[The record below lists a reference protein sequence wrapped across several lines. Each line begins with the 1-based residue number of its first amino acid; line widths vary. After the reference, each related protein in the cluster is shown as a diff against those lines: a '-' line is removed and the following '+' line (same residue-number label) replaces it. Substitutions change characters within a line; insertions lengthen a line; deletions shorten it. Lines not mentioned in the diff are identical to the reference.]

1 MAQCKYNKHI
11 AIIGNDFP
19 EKLINKI
26 SSHFWELDD
35 YDENDIYK
43 RFESI
48 DEFDSYI
55 ASKDYGTDEISYPK
69 ICFGISKIDKFKF
82 GIHYNTIN
90 VNEESQNELE
100 NLIIN
105 ESPHIPE
112 SKANKNEK
120 IKTQENLKFFEYY
133 KNSGYLMVMKLI
145 YDYILQ
151 EVTNAPDAEINF
163 SVIGLIYDYI
173 LKDKFHTFLSLLSF
187 FIIISY
193 SITFS
198 INIYREINFR
208 ETKKKEYLKSMGV
221 KERAFFFSSFI
232 RSFNI
237 NLVHSFL
244 GSLMVKLALK
254 QSQYGYLLIIFF
266 LFGLVIFSMTYF
278 FQSFLQESRK
288 GVILSLLCFCVMS
301 FLYLP
306 INSPEINKVI
316 IYLFCILFPPTN
328 LILGLNALYIFE
340 KEFFYFNNNIKMD
353 VAQITILQMILFFI
367 ISFFLYLILGY
378 VISQLFCYKYGISKF
393 SCSKKKVKQNY
404 NNKILNNIN
413 INKPSDD
420 LISRTDKKSDF
431 DNLSNIEEENI
442 DDDEAVH
449 HNPEKS
455 KKKKELM
462 VMTYDLMNTPETSP
476 AYSKKIEYLKSSLLK
491 DYNPNNKNL
500 QGNRGNHENDFIK
513 NEFETDL
520 DNINELQE
528 IRNRRRQGT
537 KTMYNLNNVEEVINN
552 NLNLSVIKNYL
563 PEQESFLSESI
574 EEMIS
579 DSSFISEAKSEKGE
593 ENKVK
598 LKKGEYNKIKND
610 INKDSKLEIIEVQKY
625 YGNEH
630 ILDGLSFTLFRNQIF
645 TLLGENGA
653 GKSTLISILSGLIG
667 VSSGCIKYKI
677 NEEDIGADITTSAG
691 IERF

>member
-1 MAQCKYNKHI
+1 
-11 AIIGNDFP
+11 
-19 EKLINKI
+19 
-26 SSHFWELDD
+26 
-35 YDENDIYK
+35 
-43 RFESI
+43 
-48 DEFDSYI
+48 
-55 ASKDYGTDEISYPK
+55 
-69 ICFGISKIDKFKF
+69 
-82 GIHYNTIN
+82 
-90 VNEESQNELE
+90 
-100 NLIIN
+100 
-105 ESPHIPE
+105 
-112 SKANKNEK
+112 
-120 IKTQENLKFFEYY
+120 
-133 KNSGYLMVMKLI
+133 
-145 YDYILQ
+145 
-151 EVTNAPDAEINF
+151 
-163 SVIGLIYDYI
+163 
-173 LKDKFHTFLSLLSF
+173 
-187 FIIISY
+187 
-193 SITFS
+193 
-198 INIYREINFR
+198 
-208 ETKKKEYLKSMGV
+208 
-221 KERAFFFSSFI
+221 
-232 RSFNI
+232 
-237 NLVHSFL
+237 
-244 GSLMVKLALK
+244 
-254 QSQYGYLLIIFF
+254 
-266 LFGLVIFSMTYF
+266 
-278 FQSFLQESRK
+278 
-288 GVILSLLCFCVMS
+288 
-301 FLYLP
+301 
-306 INSPEINKVI
+306 
-316 IYLFCILFPPTN
+316 
-328 LILGLNALYIFE
+328 
-340 KEFFYFNNNIKMD
+340 
-353 VAQITILQMILFFI
+353 MILFFI

-378 VISQLFCYKYGISKF
+378 LISQLFCYKYGISKF

-404 NNKILNNIN
+404 NNNILNNIN

-691 IERF
+691 IERFRKILGVCPQNNNILFEDLTVRENLEMFCLLKYDKKQGIRHKSSNELIEEEVSDLLKQFDLDGDKLAKGLSGGQKRKLSIAIACCGRSEVIILDEPTGGIDIYSRKSIWKILKELKNRNKMILLITHFMDEASFLSDQIGILKKGKIIIQGTNRQLIDNYGKYVSIKINKKLNFKKAQEIADYIKKNYCY